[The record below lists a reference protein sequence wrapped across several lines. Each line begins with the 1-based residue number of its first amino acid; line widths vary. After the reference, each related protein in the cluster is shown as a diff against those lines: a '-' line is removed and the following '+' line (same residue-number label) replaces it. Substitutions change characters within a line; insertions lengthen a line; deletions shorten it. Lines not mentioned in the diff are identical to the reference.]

1 MGWALKWAK
10 MAVLSSA
17 NLTVAGQHARGGCR
31 LTSPGRFA
39 GLDRLAVLKRTIG
52 FFLALSG
59 VFLYFKGTHR
69 FGNRSPCTQTGF
81 LVIGPVCSFVFSNDR
96 IIEKDAA
103 MKNTDYAT
111 SLNVDGKQYTYF
123 DFKRFAGDAGVAIE
137 KLPYSI
143 RILVE
148 NLLRKL
154 DGRVVA
160 EADLNQIV
168 GWKKTYDTPVEI
180 PYHPARVLM
189 QDFTGVPAVVDLAA
203 MRDAVK
209 SLGQDPARVNP
220 LVPTELVVD
229 HSIQVDH
236 FGTDNALEKNV
247 DLEYSR
253 NGERYQLL
261 KWAQKSFSNFKVVP
275 PNSGICHQVNLENL
289 GRVVIT
295 SNDAQPAVAYLD
307 TVVGTDSHT
316 PMINGI
322 GVMGWGVGGIEAE
335 AVMLGQPYYMSIP
348 EVIGVRLTGT
358 LKEGVTATDLVLTIT
373 EMLRQINV
381 VEKFVEYFGPGMKS
395 LSVTDRATI
404 ANMTP
409 EYGATLGFFPVDE
422 KTIDYLELTGR
433 TDRARLVEAYTRATG
448 MFYTGESDPEFTRVV
463 ELDLATVVPSLAGPA
478 RPQDRIALPGLKKA
492 FADILG
498 CEYDRD
504 AEVKQLSEF
513 HDESGSE
520 TVRAHRCKPV
530 TQRRIDLEINDRPIK
545 IGDGNIVIAAIT
557 SCTNTSN
564 PHVLMGAGLIA
575 KQAVARGLKVPPFV
589 KTSLAPGSKV
599 VMDYLESA
607 GLLPY
612 FDALGFHLAAFGC
625 TTCIGNS
632 GPLHPDIEKAIVDN
646 DLNVAAVLSGNRNFE
661 ARIHQNIK
669 SNFLASP
676 MLVVIFALAGRVD
689 IDLTLEPVGIDPN
702 GEPVYLEDLWPSHGQ
717 IDELVKAHVKE
728 EFYTTEYARIFDGDR
743 FWEALDV
750 AESTTF
756 AWNEGSTYIKNP
768 PYFDGFSLSVQ
779 PPGDIAGARAFLLLG
794 DTVTT
799 DHISPAGAIPE
810 DYPAGQYLVGNG
822 VDKAQ
827 FNSYGSRRGN
837 HEVMMRGTFGNI
849 RISNQ
854 LVAPKKGSYTLKF
867 PEKQEMFNYDAAMA
881 YKQENTPLIVLGG
894 KEYGTGSSRDWA
906 AKGTNLLGIKAV
918 IAQSYERIHRN
929 NLVGMGVLPLMF
941 DAGQSAQSLGLDGS
955 EIFSISGIDDMAP
968 RKQLSVTAVRED
980 GTRIDFSVTSR
991 LDTAV
996 DVEYFENGG
1005 ILPCVIRK
1013 MIAG

>member
-1 MGWALKWAK
+1 
-10 MAVLSSA
+10 
-17 NLTVAGQHARGGCR
+17 
-31 LTSPGRFA
+31 
-39 GLDRLAVLKRTIG
+39 
-52 FFLALSG
+52 
-59 VFLYFKGTHR
+59 
-69 FGNRSPCTQTGF
+69 
-81 LVIGPVCSFVFSNDR
+81 
-96 IIEKDAA
+96 
-103 MKNTDYAT
+103 MKNTDY
-111 SLNVDGKQYTYF
+111 SKPLQVNGKTYTFF
-123 DFKRFAGDAGVAIE
+123 DFNQFATDTGASVE
-137 KLPYSI
+137 KLPFSI
-143 RILVE
+143 KILVE

-154 DGRVVA
+154 DGRVVK
-160 EADLNQIV
+160 EADLANIV
-168 GWKKTYDTPVEI
+168 RWQKTYDAPVEI

-209 SLGQDPARVNP
+209 ALGENPALVNP

-229 HSIQVDH
+229 HSIQVDYY
-236 FGTDNALEKNV
+236 GTDDSLEKNV
-247 DLEYSR
+247 AQEYSR
-253 NGERYQLL
+253 NGERYELL

-289 GRVVIT
+289 GRVVINQDERGQAT
-295 SNDAQPAVAYLD
+295 AYPD

-348 EVIGVRLTGT
+348 EVIGVKLTGS
-358 LKEGVTATDLVLTIT
+358 LSEGVTATDLVLTIT
-373 EMLRQINV
+373 EMLRKVNV
-381 VEKFVEYFGPGMKS
+381 VEKFVEYFGPGMKG

-422 KTIDYLELTGR
+422 KTLDYLELTGR
-433 TDRARLVEAYTRATG
+433 TDRAQLVEAYTKATG
-448 MFYTGESDPEFTRVV
+448 MFYTGDTDPDFTQVI
-463 ELDLATVVPSLAGPA
+463 ELDLSTVQPSLAGPA
-478 RPQDRIALPGLKKA
+478 RPQDRISLPDLKKT

-504 AEVKQLSEF
+504 AEIKHISEF
-513 HDESGSE
+513 HDESGCK
-520 TVRAHRCKPV
+520 TVRAKRC
-530 TQRRIDLEINDRPIK
+530 RPIAQRQFEMELNGRPMK

-575 KQAVARGLKVPPFV
+575 KNAVARGLKVPPFV

-599 VMDYLESA
+599 VMDYLEAA
-607 GLLPY
+607 GLVPY

-632 GPLHPDIEKAIVDN
+632 GPLHPDIEKMITEN

-689 IDLTLEPVGIDPN
+689 IDLTMEPVGIDPN
-702 GEPVYLEDLWPSHGQ
+702 GQPVYLEDLWPSHDQ
-717 IDELVKAHVKE
+717 IGELARTHVKK
-728 EFYTTEYARIFDGDR
+728 EFFEKEYARIFDGDR

-756 AWNEGSTYIKNP
+756 AWKDASTYIKNP
-768 PYFDGFSLSVQ
+768 PYFDGFSLTPQQ
-779 PPGDIAGARAFLLLG
+779 PEDITNARAFLLLG

-810 DYPAGQYLVGNG
+810 AYPAGRYLIENG
-822 VDKAQ
+822 VPKDQ

-849 RISNQ
+849 RINNQ
-854 LVAPKKGSYTLKF
+854 LVAPKQGSFTLKF
-867 PEKQEMFNYDAAMA
+867 PEKTEMFNYDAAMA
-881 YKQENTPLIVLGG
+881 YKAEGTPLVVLGG

-929 NLVGMGVLPLMF
+929 NLVGMGALPLVF
-941 DAGQSAQSLGLDGS
+941 ADGENASTLGLDGS
-955 EIFSISGIDDMAP
+955 ETFSISGIGNMTP
-968 RKQLSVTAVRED
+968 RKKLAVKAVKAD
-980 GTRIDFSVTSR
+980 GSQINFTVTSR
-991 LDTAV
+991 LDTEV

-1013 MIAG
+1013 MMGK